1 MARFE
6 VFRSKSD
13 SLLLLDL
20 QSSFLDDLK
29 TRIVVPLYPASE
41 MTWTFSRLTPRFAIG
56 DQTYVMATQRLAA
69 VELSEL
75 GEKIA
80 DLSVYADEI
89 IAATDFL
96 FQGY

>member
-1 MARFE
+1 
-6 VFRSKSD
+6 
-13 SLLLLDL
+13 
-20 QSSFLDDLK
+20 
-29 TRIVVPLYPASE
+29 
-41 MTWTFSRLTPRFAIG
+41 
-56 DQTYVMATQRLAA
+56 MATQRLAA